1 MSACLGRLLLFFNG
15 APNIPNIDTD
25 LLLQTKRS
33 QMRAPRFAG
42 GLRKHTHKHEEQ
54 EVCTGMEHLA
64 AAAVFLVVGLEV
76 VMRVFFGIPVATGSN
91 QASRYQGTFCFL
103 VFIPLQGPV
112 AKSSGYNLHCSS
124 LPALPIQSK

>member
-1 MSACLGRLLLFFNG
+1 MLACPGRLLLFFNG

-42 GLRKHTHKHEEQ
+42 GLRKKYAGRWSRKSTQEQ
-54 EVCTGMEHLA
+54 EVCTGTEHLA

-76 VMRVFFGIPVATGSN
+76 VMRVFLGYRLQLDPIRVQGFYST
-91 QASRYQGTFCFL
+91 SR
-103 VFIPLQGPV
+103 
-112 AKSSGYNLHCSS
+112 SSGKIKWLQFRLQLSS
-124 LPALPIQSK
+124 CTPNTE